1 MAQPKTHFQEKL
13 DDINELLGYYVHSTK
28 GETLAAQR
36 GLLQGWLARIAATD
50 YIVANEL
57 KERLYLAKHGQ
68 KPSKGTS

>member
-1 MAQPKTHFQEKL
+1 MSQSKTHLQEKL
-13 DDINELLGYYVHSTK
+13 AELDELLEHYSHATK

-57 KERLYLAKHGQ
+57 KERLYLATNGQ
-68 KPSKGTS
+68 KPSKGT

>member
-1 MAQPKTHFQEKL
+1 MVQSKTHIQEKL
-13 DDINELLGYYVHSTK
+13 AELLEHYSHATK

-57 KERLYLAKHGQ
+57 NERLYLAKTGQ
-68 KPSKGTS
+68 KPSKGT

>member
-1 MAQPKTHFQEKL
+1 MSQSKAHLQEKL
-13 DDINELLGYYVHSTK
+13 AELEELLEHYSRATK

-68 KPSKGTS
+68 KPSKGT